1 MTIFQVLAFLPII
14 MAAILNSALRVR
26 SRVNFLADKQNMI
39 EWTIT
44 NPKNTT
50 LKNPQGG
57 LGVGSWTIYKSA

>member
-1 MTIFQVLAFLPII
+1 

-50 LKNPQGG
+50 LKNPQRGG
-57 LGVGSWTIYKSA
+57 GGWLMDYKVFKK